1 MGQSVPRCHT
11 HNNMKELQSST
22 CPSDCLRCHQQKG
35 PKDVGA
41 KMRMIP
47 SITMGEYEAPRV
59 RPQDGGLYPL
69 SKEGT
74 YGRVPRNKHQGR
86 WQELPKYVPRE
97 KKPKL
102 YASYAISDKCELHSL
117 VLDKYS
123 RPSCTVHKRSAP
135 RNIRA
140 TSAPPESLARS
151 IEKSSRE
158 QSLPPPSA
166 GKTETVKEELNMGG
180 KLELVEDSMES
191 LVDGEIESGLKDIQR
206 RTESLTVNE
215 QEESVCQKG

>member
-11 HNNMKELQSST
+11 HNNMKELQ
-22 CPSDCLRCHQQKG
+22 
-35 PKDVGA
+35 
-41 KMRMIP
+41 RMIP
-47 SITMGEYEAPRV
+47 SATMGEYEAPRA

-123 RPSCTVHKRSAP
+123 RAAP

-158 QSLPPPSA
+158 QSLPPLST
-166 GKTETVKEELNMGG
+166 GKTGTVKEEEELDMVG
-180 KLELVEDSMES
+180 KLELARELVEDS
-191 LVDGEIESGLKDIQR
+191 IES
-206 RTESLTVNE
+206 
-215 QEESVCQKG
+215 

>member
-1 MGQSVPRCHT
+1 
-11 HNNMKELQSST
+11 
-22 CPSDCLRCHQQKG
+22 
-35 PKDVGA
+35 
-41 KMRMIP
+41 MIP
-47 SITMGEYEAPRV
+47 SATMGEYEAPRV

-123 RPSCTVHKRSAP
+123 RSAP
-135 RNIRA
+135 KNIRA

-151 IEKSSRE
+151 KEMSLRE
-158 QSLPPPSA
+158 QSLPPLSA
-166 GKTETVKEELNMGG
+166 GKTETVKEKELDRVG
-180 KLELVEDSMES
+180 KLEIARELVEDSVES
-191 LVDGEIESGLKDIQR
+191 LVHTEIESGLEEIQR
-206 RTESLTVNE
+206 RAESMTVNE
-215 QEESVCQKG
+215 QEESVCQKRAEISGKKETKESFLEGSGLLLKEDSITTYIV

>member
-1 MGQSVPRCHT
+1 MGSLCRAGVHT
-11 HNNMKELQSST
+11 THMKELQ
-22 CPSDCLRCHQQKG
+22 
-35 PKDVGA
+35 
-41 KMRMIP
+41 RMIP
-47 SITMGEYEAPRV
+47 SMTMGEYEAPRV

-123 RPSCTVHKRSAP
+123 RSAP

-151 IEKSSRE
+151 TEKFS
-158 QSLPPPSA
+158 
-166 GKTETVKEELNMGG
+166 
-180 KLELVEDSMES
+180 
-191 LVDGEIESGLKDIQR
+191 
-206 RTESLTVNE
+206 
-215 QEESVCQKG
+215 